1 MEDKK
6 TIIREQVE
14 ELGLDIFESSIDTFV
29 VDNPIINFVPIAAV
43 VKGIIKTYKSVS
55 NYNKVKQTLKFM
67 EGVLNKKQNEKYV
80 NNIEDPK
87 ELKEEIERTQ
97 LILERINDERLS
109 FILGNIFRA
118 YVKRDI
124 TLEQYEEINFV
135 FSSLAYRDYQ
145 TMEKLMYANENGAS
159 RETHNSSRLRLIG
172 LGLIYFD
179 QSMLDK
185 RNGISAGYHGL
196 SDIALTIV
204 AYGNNDLYSNVY
216 KKVVDDIN
224 DHENKMVRYNSI
236 FNYDGLSGY
245 VVKYLIDEYVKVGLL
260 KIVLIE
266 EKISETRTQTFEYL
280 TTNNKKQ
287 Q

>member
-6 TIIREQVE
+6 AIIREQVE

-67 EGVLNKKQNEKYV
+67 EGVLNKKENEKYV

-135 FSSLAYRDYQ
+135 FSNLAYRDYQ
-145 TMEKLMYANENGAS
+145 TMEKLMYVNENGAS

-185 RNGISAGYHGL
+185 RKGISAGYHGL

-224 DHENKMVRYNSI
+224 DQENKIVRYNSI

-266 EKISETRTQTFEYL
+266 EKISETRTQTFKYL
-280 TTNNKKQ
+280 TINNKKQ

>member
-1 MEDKK
+1 
-6 TIIREQVE
+6 
-14 ELGLDIFESSIDTFV
+14 
-29 VDNPIINFVPIAAV
+29 
-43 VKGIIKTYKSVS
+43 
-55 NYNKVKQTLKFM
+55 M

>member
-67 EGVLNKKQNEKYV
+67 EGVLNKKQNEKYI